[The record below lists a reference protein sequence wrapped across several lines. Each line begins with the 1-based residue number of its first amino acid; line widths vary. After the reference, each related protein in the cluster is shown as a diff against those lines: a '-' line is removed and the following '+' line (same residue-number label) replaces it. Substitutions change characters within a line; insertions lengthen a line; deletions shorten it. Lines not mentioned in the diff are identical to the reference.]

1 MLVAINAVLEGEDVG
16 GVDGL
21 IVALQGVVDIDD
33 DNDPATENVPLP
45 GAQAVQSVLE
55 REWGH
60 SGLCF

>member
-1 MLVAINAVLEGEDVG
+1 MPVTINAVLEGEDVG

-33 DNDPATENVPLP
+33 DNDPAPENVPVP
-45 GAQAVQSVLE
+45 GEQAVQSVME
-55 REWGH
+55 MEWGH